1 MSSWKYG
8 TARASSCSSTNCP
21 KSCLPAKWNRIFH
34 ARKMAATKN
43 QFLCRI
49 YETVSQ
55 AYETA
60 STSLVFRREELLFDE
75 IFSEHRRIFEAIEK
89 GVGDLAA
96 AIVLEHME
104 ASVKRASDNLV
115 SSGFRI

>member
-1 MSSWKYG
+1 
-8 TARASSCSSTNCP
+8 
-21 KSCLPAKWNRIFH
+21 
-34 ARKMAATKN
+34 MAATKN

-89 GVGDLAA
+89 GDGDLAA

>member
-1 MSSWKYG
+1 
-8 TARASSCSSTNCP
+8 
-21 KSCLPAKWNRIFH
+21 
-34 ARKMAATKN
+34 MAATKN

-60 STSLVFRREELLFDE
+60 SISLVFRRKELRFDE
-75 IFSEHRRIFEAIEK
+75 IYSEHRRIFEAIDK
-89 GVGDLAA
+89 GNGDLAA
-96 AIVLEHME
+96 SLVLEHMK
-104 ASVKRASDNLV
+104 ASVKRASENLV